1 MEVDSVLPPQSP
13 PEDALSTADDPESE
27 SLPALRLGTNEQTQ
41 VNDGAPS
48 YTIQPRAFGAVEV
61 PMVVLNVDRAR
72 AAFGRMPSFPDIL
85 EPNRNSLQFYLN
97 PDSPYMPPILS
108 HNASTHNV
116 VLKVTVPKRTG
127 RKRRRESDGPFMGP
141 VDTVDDVLPEAT
153 GKNRSYGRLDHPK
166 TLRRRLQDN
175 VDKYHVEAVGMIKHT
190 HRYKGLADF
199 SWEAS
204 HSDFTKRFSQ
214 DILTG
219 DINKIKTFKFAPG
232 LDHSTN
238 VDIIPPPTF
247 THMTLPFNYNYEQ
260 NPYVRAVRDEGGEE
274 RVMNITAA
282 VMVGHFVKPTVENVP
297 TAPRMPPDL
306 TDPVMADLMQDLDV
320 AFSERPIWTRRSLL
334 NRLGK
339 KIKTWN
345 VLKKYI
351 SYTAYQF
358 KGGPFKD
365 AVIAYGIDPRKDP
378 KYRIYQTMFF
388 KLPFVHSGNDKKTWH
403 SIRKGQ
409 QLVYVEDS
417 SASHIFDGQTFYSN
431 GKLWQVCDITDPLL
445 AQMFADASVRPTC
458 DITGSGWFHQGLW
471 AKAKAVMKCKL
482 LAIRF
487 NRQLDTAAF
496 NMIHATRDETPPPGS
511 YISIKLPSL
520 NLTEDEL
527 KIMRGNR
534 YKNNSRIARNKQNVT
549 VKNKA
554 EKAITM
560 PGEEDYDDEND
571 PEDDDSDE
579 NDGMNMGGASMYQ
592 STHHY
597 LEDHVPY
604 GASGGQPADI
614 DMASNS
620 GAQVAHIDEEDDYE
634 YSDDDGAMDLE
645 STSVYMPRYP
655 YPQGR
660 MPYDLNDSSQPMD
673 IDTDSHSAENM
684 HRGSRNFH
692 PSQHYP
698 HPSRS
703 FSVHYGHAAGAEEMH
718 SEDELYSVND
728 DEEYNND
735 EEEEDYDEQEDEEYE
750 EHDGRNDGS
759 GLGRRG
765 NSRDNYK
772 DFTMKI
778 DPRLFHPRSENIDN

>member
-1 MEVDSVLPPQSP
+1 MSSPAPPHSP
-13 PEDALSTADDPESE
+13 HEDTPSIMDERESKGF
-27 SLPALRLGTNEQTQ
+27 SLPRFGTEYHSAP
-41 VNDGAPS
+41 DRGAPS
-48 YTIQPRAFGAVEV
+48 YTIQPRRFGAVEV
-61 PMVVLNVDRAR
+61 PMVVLNIERAR
-72 AAFGRMPSFPDIL
+72 GAFGRTPSFPDIL
-85 EPNRNSLQFYLN
+85 EPNRNSLQLYLN
-97 PDSPYMPPILS
+97 PDSPYIPPVLS

-116 VLKVTVPKRTG
+116 LLKVTVPKRTG
-127 RKRRRESDGPFMGP
+127 RKRRRGADGPFEDAGQA
-141 VDTVDDVLPEAT
+141 VEDNLPETT
-153 GKNRSYGRLDHPK
+153 GNNRSYGRLDHPK

-175 VDKYHVEAVGMIKHT
+175 AGSYHVEAVGMIRHT
-190 HRYKGLADF
+190 HRYRGLADF

-219 DINKIKTFKFAPG
+219 DINKIKNFKFTPG
-232 LDHSTN
+232 LDRSTN
-238 VDIIPPPTF
+238 ADIIPPPTF

-320 AFSERPIWTRRSLL
+320 AFAERPIWTRRSLL

-365 AVIAYGIDPRKDP
+365 AVIAYGVDPRKDP

-388 KLPFVHSGNDKKTWH
+388 KLPFVHSGTDKKTWH
-403 SIRKGQ
+403 AIRKGQ

-417 SASHIFDGQTFYSN
+417 STSHIFDGQTFYSN
-431 GKLWQVCDITDPLL
+431 GKLWQVCDITDPML
-445 AQMFADASVRPTC
+445 AQMFADAAVRPTC

-487 NRQLDTAAF
+487 NRQLDAGAF
-496 NMIHATRDETPPPGS
+496 EMIHATRDETPPPGS

-527 KIMRGNR
+527 KIMRGSR
-534 YKNNSRIARNKQNVT
+534 YKNNTRVVRNKQNIT

-560 PGEEDYDDEND
+560 PDEDD
-571 PEDDDSDE
+571 EDDDEDE
-579 NDGMNMGGASMYQ
+579 GEDEEEDNDDEGMTADNNSVYASRSYRNMSAQ
-592 STHHY
+592 VHY
-597 LEDHVPY
+597 GP
-604 GASGGQPADI
+604 GSGGQA
-614 DMASNS
+614 
-620 GAQVAHIDEEDDYE
+620 
-634 YSDDDGAMDLE
+634 
-645 STSVYMPRYP
+645 
-655 YPQGR
+655 
-660 MPYDLNDSSQPMD
+660 MD
-673 IDTDSHSAENM
+673 IDTDVDMHQSSAYHSPQSYPYPYPPTNYAAD
-684 HRGSRNFH
+684 HSRMGN
-692 PSQHYP
+692 
-698 HPSRS
+698 RS
-703 FSVHYGHAAGAEEMH
+703 DMQN
-718 SEDELYSVND
+718 EDDLYD
-728 DEEYNND
+728 TND
-735 EEEEDYDEQEDEEYE
+735 EEEYNDEDDDEDDEQDDDVGEGGSV
-750 EHDGRNDGS
+750 DGERENARS
-759 GLGRRG
+759 
-765 NSRDNYK
+765 NYK
-772 DFTMKI
+772 DFAMQI
-778 DPRLFHPRSENIDN
+778 DPRLFHPRSPDTAD